1 MADHAQK
8 EDGPLSAHQ
17 NGAEYDV
24 PSFQTSRHE
33 KYEETRICQKIMKM
47 IVLHLEF
54 HKKSI

>member
-8 EDGPLSAHQ
+8 EDSPHAAHQ

-24 PSFQTSRHE
+24 TSFQTSRHT
-33 KYEETRICQKIMKM
+33 KYEETRIHHKIVEM
-47 IVLHLEF
+47 IVRDLKF